1 MLLAVARMN
10 RWATRHADLDVP
22 SAQGRLLSLVQE
34 IGPARIG
41 DLAVADHCSQPT
53 MTTQVQRLE
62 KLGWLTRRAD
72 SRDARASLVDITPSG
87 TQVLQEARS
96 ARAGVVSP
104 LLENLTERE
113 FEVLDEAVEILE
125 RMVKVAKD

>member
-125 RMVKVAKD
+125 RMVKVAED